1 MRSCAYRRLAR
12 RLLGAEAA
20 ARKLNF
26 PAADYAADAAAAAAP
41 AAPPAPLPP
50 VPESDEDA
58 AGVEG
63 DASDSGSDSEEDEAA
78 ALAALAAAMRRH
90 LGAPPAASAAAAAS
104 RWAPTGRLPAPL
116 TLRDAAPSQAP
127 SDAAAAD
134 ATALLLPP
142 RDAAARAAKAA
153 ARRGASNDA
162 GPAWFGLGAPQM
174 TPELKRDLRLLKLRG
189 AFDPKRFYKSADAS
203 KLPTHFAIGTVVETA
218 ADFYAA
224 RLHKSER
231 KRTLAEEI
239 MADDGV
245 SAFRK
250 RRTAALDAAPGRGKG
265 RKQSG
270 TAKKGARHV
279 KRRGRV

>member
-1 MRSCAYRRLAR
+1 MRLAR

-26 PAADYAADAAAAAAP
+26 PAGDYAADAAAAAPAAAP
-41 AAPPAPLPP
+41 ALTSAAPPAPLPP

-58 AGVEG
+58 ADVAC
-63 DASDSGSDSEEDEAA
+63 DASDSGSDSEDEAA

-90 LGAPPAASAAAAAS
+90 LGAPPTASAAAAAS

-116 TLRDAAPSQAP
+116 TLRDAAPPLAP
-127 SDAAAAD
+127 SDPAADD

-189 AFDPKRFYKSADAS
+189 AFDPKRFYKSSDSS

>member
-1 MRSCAYRRLAR
+1 LRLAR

-26 PAADYAADAAAAAAP
+26 PAGDYAADAAAAAPAAAP
-41 AAPPAPLPP
+41 ALTSAAPPAPLPP

-58 AGVEG
+58 ADVAC
-63 DASDSGSDSEEDEAA
+63 DASDSGSDSEDEAA

-90 LGAPPAASAAAAAS
+90 LGAPPTASAAAAAS

-116 TLRDAAPSQAP
+116 TLRDAAPPLAP
-127 SDAAAAD
+127 SDPAADD

-189 AFDPKRFYKSADAS
+189 AFDPKRFYKSSDSS